1 MAFRPDKTIVTA
13 SVSIDP
19 SERALRCLG
28 QLPPFS
34 PMLTRLMASLA
45 REDVAFSAV
54 AELIEK
60 DTVLA
65 GNVLRLVNS
74 ALYGRR
80 GTVNSVRHAVALLGI
95 TKLRNTTLTMSV
107 TRLWR
112 HVKTPEG
119 WSMAQFNLH
128 SVAVAILADLLS
140 QHKRVQYPEGAFTA
154 GLFHDLGRLL
164 IAIGLPDD
172 YIQVLTLSRTETVD
186 PEQLELRIV
195 GSTHADLSAQALAIW
210 NLPQAIQVAVRYHHS
225 PALDPTPLKPGEMRL
240 SELIRAADRYVNQ
253 SVLSVDAATEACAPG
268 EDPLADL
275 DLGEKLPNVL
285 EDFKTEFAAIKEFF

>member
-1 MAFRPDKTIVTA
+1 VTA
-13 SVSIDP
+13 TVPLDSR
-19 SERALRCLG
+19 ERAIRCLG

-45 REDVAFSAV
+45 REDVSFASV

-95 TKLRNTTLTMSV
+95 SKLRNTTLTLSV

-112 HVKTPEG
+112 HVKTPDG

-140 QHKRVQYPEGAFTA
+140 QYRRVQYPEGAFAA

-164 IAIGLPDD
+164 IAIALPGDYAQMMQLHQTQHIGL
-172 YIQVLTLSRTETVD
+172 RE
-186 PEQLELRIV
+186 LEMQIV
-195 GSTHADLSAQALAIW
+195 GWEHAELSAQALAVW
-210 NLPQAIQVAVRYHHS
+210 NLPEAIQMAVRYHHNPS
-225 PALDPTPLKPGEMRL
+225 EDPTPVKPGDTRL
-240 SELIRAADRYVNQ
+240 SQLVRVASLYVTQSLLPLDEIGEPEEPSENPLEELK
-253 SVLSVDAATEACAPG
+253 
-268 EDPLADL
+268 
-275 DLGEKLPNVL
+275 LGEKLPEIL
-285 EDFKTEFAAIKEFF
+285 DEFKTEFEAIKVFF